1 MHRVPNGLASLPR
14 KTANLFSIMA
24 EAVGA
29 GAAFKDEGNVLFK
42 VSQHH
47 GVDCDRQTWQREA
60 QRGAVP

>member
-1 MHRVPNGLASLPR
+1 
-14 KTANLFSIMA
+14 MA

-29 GAAFKDEGNVLFK
+29 GAGFKDEGNVLFK

-47 GVDCDRQTWQREA
+47 GVHCHRPPWQREA